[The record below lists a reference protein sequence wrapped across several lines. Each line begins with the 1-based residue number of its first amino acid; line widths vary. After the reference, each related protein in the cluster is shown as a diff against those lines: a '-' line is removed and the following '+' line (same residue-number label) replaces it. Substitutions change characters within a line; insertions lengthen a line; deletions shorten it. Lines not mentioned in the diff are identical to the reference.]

1 MKLKKLEIT
10 GFKSFYEKATIE
22 FPPGIS
28 AVVGPNGCG
37 KSNILDALR
46 WVMGEQS
53 LKQLRGKS
61 KEDIIFSGTNGKSP
75 LNMAEVSLT
84 LTNDNGNAPEELRD
98 FTEINLTRRLYRS
111 GETGY
116 FLNRQPCRLKDIH
129 NIFLGSGLS
138 SKSYAVIQQGNIG
151 AITEATPEERR
162 YFIEEAAGTTRYK
175 SRKTEALRK
184 IGITHQN
191 LLRVNDILA
200 EIKRQM
206 ASLKRQARKAELYN
220 NFQKRIKILDVHL
233 GNYYFEDLSN
243 QIEQTGS
250 LIRELKDAD
259 IGHSSE
265 LKRLDA
271 AVEEIKLKRWQK
283 NQEISERKAEKYESQ
298 RTADR
303 AENDLA
309 HLRTDIERLARET
322 DELIKSREDL
332 VQKNQDMVSEIAEVE
347 KENLALKSEIEGIK
361 ETVVDKRKH
370 SDEINAKLAN
380 LNQAL
385 EADKT
390 RLMNLITREAQY
402 KNIYQNAASNKESL
416 QRRLKRADEEEVL
429 AQNQI
434 KDLMAKESSSRQQL
448 EGLKAQIEELTARVG
463 DTRTSLDQQSCNLA
477 RQVKLAQTLELERNT
492 AKSKYNTLKKMEDNY
507 EWYRDGVK
515 AIMRMPA
522 QNPAEQDAA
531 SAEVDRG
538 LAQNVMALMADIIE
552 ADPDYETAIEA
563 VLGESL
569 QYIMVRDQETG
580 LQAIDYLQ
588 HHNAGRSGFIPVS
601 SVKPVAGG
609 GSGPSPSAGLLLN
622 HINIK
627 AGFEEIAQ
635 AILGDVVLVPTI
647 DEALELFNK
656 NGTLQRIVTKNGDVI
671 SHQGIMVGGSKDKL
685 SGILAKKN
693 EIKELKRQDASITQ
707 ELEKARIEQHNMES
721 VVQGLETSLQ
731 KLIEQK
737 NRTAEDEIEA
747 EKALY
752 KAEEDL
758 KNARRHLEIVQL
770 EQEQL
775 LGEASDIDDEMS
787 KYNSALST
795 VAGEI
800 NAAQKTVAQTSEE
813 IDAVSGQL
821 EEFNQSVV
829 DLNLKLTTLQARME
843 NSSSTLKR
851 LKEFYADGQTRLD
864 HLSRDIVL
872 KQQKQEAS
880 KQAAAGNEEK
890 LAQMYGIIERLD
902 EAIDLSQAD
911 YQQIDA
917 RLQQNDSEI
926 SNLKSKQEK
935 TLEKFRMLELEQSQL
950 HLKRD
955 NIALRLEEK
964 YQSSFEELKNRH
976 HENEAVHAVTA
987 DTTIEDMEADLIRSK
1002 EKIAKIVD
1010 VNLGAIKEYEQLKD
1024 RFDFLETQRDDLLK
1038 AIDDLQKVVRKI
1050 NTITQKKFT
1059 QTFAQINEK
1068 LKDVFPRLFDGGE
1081 ARLVLTEPDQPLESG
1096 VELMIHPPG
1105 KKLTRLSLL
1114 SGGEKALS
1122 AIAFIFSIF
1131 LIKPASFCLL
1141 DEIDAPLDDANVFR
1155 FNDLLQIIGEN
1166 SQIVVITHN
1175 KRTMEFADMLFGITM
1190 EQKGISKVVSVNFLK
1205 PGASRSNAEV
1215 GMREAQSESPAIS

>member
-1 MKLKKLEIT
+1 MKLKKLEII
-10 GFKSFYEKATIE
+10 GFKSFFDKATIE

-84 LTNDNGNAPEELRD
+84 LANDNGNAPEELRD

-111 GETGY
+111 GETAY

-129 NIFLGSGLS
+129 NIFLGSGLG
-138 SKSYAVIQQGNIG
+138 SKSYAMIQQGNIG

-175 SRKTEALRK
+175 SRKIEALRK
-184 IGITHQN
+184 VGITRQN
-191 LLRVNDILA
+191 LLRVNDILS

-233 GNYYFEDLSN
+233 GIHYFDDFKAR
-243 QIEQTGS
+243 IEQTDS
-250 LIRELKDAD
+250 LLKQLKDAD

-265 LKRLDA
+265 LKKIDA
-271 AVEEIKLKRWQK
+271 AVEEIKLNRWQK
-283 NQEISERKAEKYESQ
+283 NQEISERKSEKYETQ
-298 RTADR
+298 RIVDR
-303 AENDLA
+303 TENDLA
-309 HLRTDIERLARET
+309 HLRNDIERLARET
-322 DELIKSREDL
+322 GEFIEAREDL
-332 VQKNQDMVSEIAEVE
+332 VQKNQDMVSEMAEVE
-347 KENLALKSEIEGIK
+347 KENVQLRSEIENVK
-361 ETVVDKRKH
+361 ENLIQQRQR
-370 SDEINAKLAN
+370 SNEINEKLVG
-380 LNQAL
+380 LNQEL
-385 EADKT
+385 DSQKIH
-390 RLMNLITREAQY
+390 LMNLMTQEAQY

-416 QRRLKRADEEEVL
+416 QRRLKRADEEEAL

-434 KDLMAKESSSRQQL
+434 KEFQTKESRTRKQL
-448 EGLKAQIEELTARVG
+448 ETLKTEIEEQTRQITA
-463 DTRTSLDQQSCNLA
+463 TRNLLDQKSGALA
-477 RQVKLAQTLELERNT
+477 QQVKLVQTLELERNT

-515 AIMRMPA
+515 AIMKRPRESREN
-522 QNPAEQDAA
+522 QDSVLPGISRELAE
-531 SAEVDRG
+531 
-538 LAQNVMALMADIIE
+538 NVLELMADIIE
-552 ADPDYETAIEA
+552 ADPAYETAIEA

-569 QYIMVRDQETG
+569 QYIIVKDQAAG

-588 HHNAGRSGFIPVS
+588 NHSAGRSGFIPVS
-601 SVKPVAGG
+601 SVKPMAAK
-609 GSGPSPSAGLLLN
+609 GSNSPPSAGLLLN
-622 HINIK
+622 HITVK
-627 AGFEEIAQ
+627 AGFEKIAR
-635 AILGDVVLVPTI
+635 AILGDVALTQTI

-656 NGTLQRIVTKNGDVI
+656 NGTFQRIVTKNGDVI
-671 SHQGIMVGGSKDKL
+671 SHQGILVGGSKDKL

-693 EIKELKRQDASITQ
+693 EIKELKRQDAVFAQ
-707 ELEKARIEQHNMES
+707 KLEQARIEQHDMES
-721 VVQGLETSLQ
+721 EVLGLESNLQ
-731 KLIEQK
+731 KQIEQK
-737 NRTAEDEIEA
+737 NRTTEDEIEA

-752 KAEEDL
+752 KAGEDL

-775 LGEASDIDDEMS
+775 LGEASDIDDEMI
-787 KYNSALST
+787 KYNTALSKVSNEINSAQNT
-795 VAGEI
+795 VAEI
-800 NAAQKTVAQTSEE
+800 SENISGFTS
-813 IDAVSGQL
+813 QM

-829 DLNLKLTTLQARME
+829 DLKLKLTALHARLE
-843 NSSSTLKR
+843 NSNSTLKR
-851 LKEFYADGQTRLD
+851 LKEFQEDGLVRLD
-864 HLSRDIVL
+864 QLSREITL
-872 KQQKQEAS
+872 KQQKEEAS
-880 KQAAAGNEEK
+880 RLAVTDNDKK
-890 LAQMYGIIERLD
+890 LAQMYGTIERLD
-902 EAIDLSQAD
+902 DAIGLSEAD
-911 YQQIDA
+911 YQEIDA
-917 RLQQNDSEI
+917 RLQESDSKIND
-926 SNLKSKQEK
+926 LKTKQEK

-950 HLKRD
+950 KLKRD
-955 NIALRLEEK
+955 NVANRLEER
-964 YQSSFEELKNRH
+964 YQSSYEKLRIGH
-976 HENEAVHAVTA
+976 RENEATQEITA
-987 DTTIEDMEADLIRSK
+987 GMTIEEMEAELTRGK

-1024 RFDFLETQRDDLLK
+1024 RFEFLEAQRDDLLQ
-1038 AIDDLQKVVRKI
+1038 AIDDLQKVIKKI
-1050 NTITQKKFT
+1050 NKITQKKFT
-1059 QTFAQINEK
+1059 ETFDQINEK
-1068 LKDVFPRLFDGGE
+1068 LTEVFPRLFDGGE
-1081 ARLVLTEPDQPLESG
+1081 AKLVLIEPDKPLESG

-1105 KKLTRLSLL
+1105 KRLTRLSLL

-1166 SQIVVITHN
+1166 SQIIVVTHN

-1190 EQKGISKVVSVNFLK
+1190 EQKGVSKIVSVNFLK
-1205 PGASRSNAEV
+1205 NDG
-1215 GMREAQSESPAIS
+1215 

>member
-1 MKLKKLEIT
+1 MKLKKLEII
-10 GFKSFYEKATIE
+10 GFKSFYDKATID

-84 LTNDNGNAPEELRD
+84 LANDNGNAPEELKD

-111 GETGY
+111 GETAY

-129 NIFLGSGLS
+129 NIFLGSGLG

-151 AITEATPEERR
+151 AITEASSEERR

-184 IGITHQN
+184 VQITHQN
-191 LLRVNDILA
+191 LLRVNDILS

-233 GNYYFEDLSN
+233 GVHFYDDLSAE
-243 QIEQTGS
+243 IEQTDA
-250 LIRELKDAD
+250 LIEALNDAD

-265 LKRLDA
+265 LKKLDA

-283 NQEISERKAEKYESQ
+283 NQEISERKSEKYETQ
-298 RTADR
+298 RIVDR
-303 AENDLA
+303 TENDLA
-309 HLRTDIERLARET
+309 HLRSDIERLARET
-322 DELIKSREDL
+322 GELTEAREDL

-347 KENLALKSEIEGIK
+347 EENVRLRSEIEGIK
-361 ETVVDKRKH
+361 ENLNLKRQS
-370 SDEINAKLAN
+370 SDEINEKLAR
-380 LNQAL
+380 LNKELDSQ
-385 EADKT
+385 KT
-390 RLMNLITREAQY
+390 HLMNLMTQEAQY
-402 KNIYQNAASNKESL
+402 KNIYQTAASNKESL

-434 KDLMAKESSSRQQL
+434 KALQAKESRTREQV
-448 EGLKAQIEELTARVG
+448 ETLKAEREELTGRITASRNL
-463 DTRTSLDQQSCNLA
+463 LDQKSSALA
-477 RQVKLAQTLELERNT
+477 QQVKHVQTLELERNT
-492 AKSKYNTLKKMEDNY
+492 AKSKYNTLKKMEDNF

-515 AIMRMPA
+515 AIMQAP
-522 QNPAEQDAA
+522 NDKDGEQ
-531 SAEVDRG
+531 SSELPGISRE
-538 LAQNVMALMADIIE
+538 LADNVLELMADIIE
-552 ADPDYETAIEA
+552 ADPAYETAIEA

-569 QYIMVRDQETG
+569 QYIIVKDQETG
-580 LQAIDYLQ
+580 IQAIDYLQ
-588 HHNAGRSGFIPVS
+588 HHSAGRSGFIPIS
-601 SVKPVAGG
+601 SVKPIA
-609 GSGPSPSAGLLLN
+609 SDESNPPPSAGLLLN
-622 HINIK
+622 HIDVK
-627 AGFEEIAQ
+627 AGYEKIAQ
-635 AILGDVVLVPTI
+635 VILGDVILTETI
-647 DEALELFNK
+647 DEAIELFNK

-671 SHQGIMVGGSKDKL
+671 SHQGILVGGSKDKL

-693 EIKELKRQDASITQ
+693 EIKELKRQDGIFAQ
-707 ELEKARIEQHNMES
+707 KLEKAHIEQREMES
-721 VVQGLETSLQ
+721 EVQGLEINLQ
-731 KLIEQK
+731 KQIEQK
-737 NRTAEDEIEA
+737 NRITEAEIEA

-752 KAEEDL
+752 KAGEDL

-775 LGEASDIDDEMS
+775 LGEASDIDDEMT
-787 KYNSALST
+787 KYNTALSK
-795 VAGEI
+795 VSDEI
-800 NAAQKTVAQTSEE
+800 NSTQNIVAELSEKISTVSSEM
-813 IDAVSGQL
+813 
-821 EEFNQSVV
+821 EEFNRSVV
-829 DLNLKLTTLQARME
+829 DLKLKLTALHARME
-843 NSSSTLKR
+843 NSNSSLKR
-851 LKEFYADGQTRLD
+851 LKEFHQDGLTRLD
-864 HLSRDIVL
+864 QLSREITL
-872 KQQKQEAS
+872 KKHKEEAS
-880 KQAAAGNEEK
+880 RQAVTDNEKK
-890 LAQMYGIIERLD
+890 LAQMYGTIERLD
-902 EAIDLSQAD
+902 DAIGLSEDD
-911 YQQIDA
+911 YQEIDA
-917 RLQQNDSEI
+917 RLQESDNKISE
-926 SNLKSKQEK
+926 LKTKQEK
-935 TLEKFRMLELEQSQL
+935 ELEKFRMLELERSQL
-950 HLKRD
+950 KLKRD
-955 NIALRLEEK
+955 NVANRLEER
-964 YQSSFEELKNRH
+964 YQNSYEALRSRQG
-976 HENEAVHAVTA
+976 ENEAANEITA
-987 DTTIEDMEADLIRSK
+987 GLTIEEMEADLTRSK

-1024 RFDFLETQRDDLLK
+1024 RFEFLETQRDDLLK
-1038 AIDDLQKVVRKI
+1038 AIDDLQKVIRKI
-1050 NTITQKKFT
+1050 NTITQQKFT
-1059 QTFAQINEK
+1059 ETFDQINEK
-1068 LKDVFPRLFDGGE
+1068 LKVVFPRLFDGGE
-1081 ARLVLTEPDQPLESG
+1081 AKLILIEPDKPLESG

-1166 SQIVVITHN
+1166 SQIIVITHN

-1205 PGASRSNAEV
+1205 KDESN
-1215 GMREAQSESPAIS
+1215 

>member
-1 MKLKKLEIT
+1 MKLKKLEIA
-10 GFKSFYEKATIE
+10 GFKSFYDKATIE

-84 LTNDNGNAPEELRD
+84 LANDNGNAPEELKD

-129 NIFLGSGLS
+129 NIFLGSGLG

-175 SRKTEALRK
+175 SRKIEALRK
-184 IGITHQN
+184 IGFTQQN
-191 LLRVNDILA
+191 LLRVNDILS

-233 GNYYFEDLSN
+233 GIYYFDQFKA
-243 QIEQTGS
+243 QIDQTES

-265 LKRLDA
+265 LKKLDA
-271 AVEEIKLKRWQK
+271 AVEEIKLNRWQK
-283 NQEISERKAEKYESQ
+283 NQEISERKAEKYETQ
-298 RTADR
+298 RIVDR
-303 AENDLA
+303 TENDLA
-309 HLRTDIERLARET
+309 HLSSDIQRLARET
-322 DELIKSREDL
+322 DELIASREDL
-332 VQKNQDMVSEIAEVE
+332 VQKNQDMISEIAEVE
-347 KENLALKSEIEGIK
+347 TENVQLKSEIEGIK
-361 ETVVDKRKH
+361 ENLSRKRQR
-370 SDEINAKLAN
+370 SDEINEKLAD
-380 LNQAL
+380 LNQKL
-385 EADKT
+385 DSGKT
-390 RLMNLITREAQY
+390 HLMNLMTREAQY

-416 QRRLKRADEEEVL
+416 QRRLKRTDEEEVL
-429 AQNQI
+429 AQSQI
-434 KDLMAKESSSRQQL
+434 KEHQAKESRTRQQL
-448 EGLKAQIEELTARVG
+448 ETLNAKIEELTGRITA
-463 DTRTSLDQQSCNLA
+463 TRNLLDQNSSALA
-477 RQVKLAQTLELERNT
+477 RQVKLAQTLELERST
-492 AKSKYNTLKKMEDNY
+492 ARSKYSTLKKMEDNY

-515 AIMRMPA
+515 AIMRGPSQSHQK
-522 QNPAEQDAA
+522 QNSA
-531 SAEVDRG
+531 SPGISRE
-538 LAQNVMALMADIIE
+538 LAQNVLELMADIIE
-552 ADPDYETAIEA
+552 ADPVYETAIEA

-569 QYIMVRDQETG
+569 QYIIVKDQEAG
-580 LQAIDYLQ
+580 RQAIDYLQ
-588 HHNAGRSGFIPVS
+588 LHNAGRSGFIPVS
-601 SVKPVAGG
+601 AVKPMAAEGAD
-609 GSGPSPSAGLLLN
+609 PPPSAGLLLN
-622 HINIK
+622 HITIK
-627 AGFEEIAQ
+627 TGFEEIAQ
-635 AILGDVVLVPTI
+635 AILGDVVFTQTI
-647 DEALELFNK
+647 AEALELFNK
-656 NGTLQRIVTKNGDVI
+656 NGTFQRIVTKNGDVI

-693 EIKELKRQDASITQ
+693 EIKELKRQDAVFSQ
-707 ELEKARIEQHNMES
+707 KLEKARIEQHAMES
-721 VVQGLETSLQ
+721 EVQGLESSLQ
-731 KLIEQK
+731 KQIEQK
-737 NRTAEDEIEA
+737 NHITEDEIEA

-752 KAEEDL
+752 KAGEDL

-775 LGEASDIDDEMS
+775 LGEASDIDDEMI
-787 KYNSALST
+787 KYNKALSK
-795 VAGEI
+795 VSDEI
-800 NAAQKTVAQTSEE
+800 NSAQNTVAQLSENINGVTS
-813 IDAVSGQL
+813 QM
-821 EEFNQSVV
+821 EEFNQAVV
-829 DLNLKLTTLQARME
+829 DFNLKLTTLHAKLE
-843 NSSSTLKR
+843 NSNSTLKR
-851 LKEFYADGQTRLD
+851 LKEFQADGLARLD
-864 HLSRDIVL
+864 QLSREIAL
-872 KQQKQEAS
+872 KQHKQEAS
-880 KQAAAGNEEK
+880 GRAIADNEKK
-890 LAQMYGIIERLD
+890 LAQMYATIERLD
-902 EAIDLSQAD
+902 HAIDLSETD

-917 RLQQNDSEI
+917 RLQKSDSEI
-926 SNLKSKQEK
+926 SDLKTKQEK

-950 HLKRD
+950 KLKRD
-955 NIALRLEEK
+955 NVANRLEER
-964 YQSSFEELKNRH
+964 YRSSYNELKNSH
-976 HENEAVHAVTA
+976 HENEAVREVTA
-987 DTTIEDMEADLIRSK
+987 ETTIAEMEADLTRSK

-1024 RFDFLETQRDDLLK
+1024 RFEFLETQRDDLLQ
-1038 AIDDLQKVVRKI
+1038 AIEDLQKVVRKI
-1050 NTITQKKFT
+1050 NTITQQKFT
-1059 QTFAQINEK
+1059 QTFDQINEK
-1068 LKDVFPRLFDGGE
+1068 LKVVFPRLFDGGE
-1081 ARLVLTEPDQPLESG
+1081 AKLVLIEPDKLLESG

-1166 SQIVVITHN
+1166 SQIIVITHN

-1190 EQKGISKVVSVNFLK
+1190 EQKGISKVVSVNFL
-1205 PGASRSNAEV
+1205 R
-1215 GMREAQSESPAIS
+1215 Q

>member
-10 GFKSFYEKATIE
+10 GFKSFYDKATIQ

-84 LTNDNGNAPEELRD
+84 LANDNGTGPEELKD

-111 GETGY
+111 GETAY

-129 NIFLGSGLS
+129 NIFLGSGLG

-184 IGITHQN
+184 VGMTHQN
-191 LLRVNDILA
+191 LMRVNDILS

-220 NFQKRIKILDVHL
+220 NYQKRIKILDVHL
-233 GNYYFEDLSN
+233 GIHYFDDLTG
-243 QIEQTGS
+243 QIEQADS
-250 LIRELKDAD
+250 LIKELKDAD

-265 LKRLDA
+265 LKKLDA

-283 NQEISERKAEKYESQ
+283 NQEISERKSEKYETQ
-298 RTADR
+298 RTVDR
-303 AENDLA
+303 TENDIA
-309 HLRTDIERLARET
+309 HLRSDIDRLAREIK
-322 DELIKSREDL
+322 ELTEAREDL
-332 VQKNQDMVSEIAEVE
+332 IQKNQDMVSEIAEVE
-347 KENLALKSEIEGIK
+347 EQNVQLQSEIGHVKENLNLK
-361 ETVVDKRKH
+361 RQR
-370 SDEINAKLAN
+370 SDEFNEKLAH
-380 LNQAL
+380 LNAELDAQ
-385 EADKT
+385 KT
-390 RLMNLITREAQY
+390 GLMNLMTQEAQY

-434 KDLMAKESSSRQQL
+434 KDLQARESQARDQL
-448 EGLKAQIEELTARVG
+448 DDLKTRNEELTG
-463 DTRTSLDQQSCNLA
+463 QISTG
-477 RQVKLAQTLELERNT
+477 RQVLDEKSSALAGQVKHVQTLELERNT
-492 AKSKYNTLKKMEDNY
+492 ARSKYNTLKKMEDNF

-515 AIMRMPA
+515 AIMRASSDRTEEQNDEQPA
-522 QNPAEQDAA
+522 ISE
-531 SAEVDRG
+531 ELVG
-538 LAQNVMALMADIIE
+538 NVLALMADIIE
-552 ADPDYETAIEA
+552 ADPAYETAIEA
-563 VLGESL
+563 ILGESL
-569 QYIMVRDQETG
+569 QYIIVKDQNAG
-580 LQAIDYLQ
+580 VKAIDYLQ
-588 HHNAGRSGFIPVS
+588 QHNSGRSGFIPVA
-601 SVKPVAGG
+601 SVKPIA
-609 GSGPSPSAGLLLN
+609 SDSATSPPAAGLLLN
-622 HINIK
+622 HITVK
-627 AGFEEIAQ
+627 TGFEEIAR
-635 AILGDVVLVPTI
+635 AILGDVVLTETI
-647 DEALELFNK
+647 EEAIELFNK
-656 NGTLQRIVTKNGDVI
+656 NGVNQRIVTRNGDVI
-671 SHQGIMVGGSKDKL
+671 SHQGILVGGSKDKL

-693 EIKELKRQDASITQ
+693 EIKELKRQDAILAQKIDT
-707 ELEKARIEQHNMES
+707 ARSEQHDLES
-721 VVQGLETSLQ
+721 EVQRLEINLQ

-737 NRTAEDEIEA
+737 NRITEDEIEA
-747 EKALY
+747 EKVLY
-752 KAEEDL
+752 KAGEDL
-758 KNARRHLEIVQL
+758 KNARRHLEIIQL

-775 LGEASDIDDEMS
+775 LGEASDIDDEMT
-787 KYNSALST
+787 KYNAALSK
-795 VAGEI
+795 VSAEI
-800 NAAQKTVAQTSEE
+800 NAAQNQVAGLSENISTVSSEM
-813 IDAVSGQL
+813 
-821 EEFNQSVV
+821 EEFNQAVV
-829 DLNLKLTTLQARME
+829 NLKLKLTALNARLE
-843 NSSSTLKR
+843 NSNSSLKR
-851 LKEFYADGQTRLD
+851 LKEFHHDGLARLD
-864 HLSRDIVL
+864 QLSREITL
-872 KQQKQEAS
+872 KKQKGEAS
-880 KQAAAGNEEK
+880 GQAVSDHEK
-890 LAQMYGIIERLD
+890 KLTQMYGTIERLD
-902 EAIDLSQAD
+902 DAIGLSEAD
-911 YQQIDA
+911 YQEIDT
-917 RLQQNDSEI
+917 RLQESDSKI
-926 SNLKSKQEK
+926 SAIRTRQEK

-950 HLKRD
+950 KLKRE
-955 NIALRLEEK
+955 NIANRLEERYHDSYEDLK
-964 YQSSFEELKNRH
+964 SRQSENIDVDEITAELSIEE
-976 HENEAVHAVTA
+976 
-987 DTTIEDMEADLIRSK
+987 MEADLARSK

-1024 RFDFLETQRDDLLK
+1024 RFEFLETQRDDLLK
-1038 AIDDLQKVVRKI
+1038 AIDDLQTVIRKI
-1050 NTITQKKFT
+1050 NKITQQKFT
-1059 QTFAQINEK
+1059 ETFGKINEK
-1068 LKDVFPRLFDGGE
+1068 LTEVFPRLFDGGE
-1081 ARLVLTEPDQPLESG
+1081 AKLILIEPEKPLESG

-1141 DEIDAPLDDANVFR
+1141 DEIDAPLDDANIFR

-1205 PGASRSNAEV
+1205 NE
-1215 GMREAQSESPAIS
+1215 